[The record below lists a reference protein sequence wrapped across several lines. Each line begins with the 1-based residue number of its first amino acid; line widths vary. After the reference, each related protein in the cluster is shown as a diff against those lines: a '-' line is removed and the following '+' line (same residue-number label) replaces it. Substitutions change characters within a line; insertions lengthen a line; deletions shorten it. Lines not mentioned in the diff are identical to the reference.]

1 MSLIQSI
8 IGSSVGQ
15 AAPPGP
21 TWNYPPSGNNYPVN
35 YGNAVS
41 ASSGGVVSGYYE
53 EISLA
58 GPTLGLWRRTFN
70 GQAIAP
76 NGNEMW
82 FTQGFPAAAAVEE
95 FADTHVGFG
104 NDTDVATN
112 FSVILTGYFKPAV
125 TGDFV
130 FSMFVDD
137 YASMWIGANAR
148 AGSFAVNNVAINAN
162 NNRVDSLAYTMTAGK
177 YYPVR
182 IMYTEISGGHNLTI
196 WSGLNNTVLQNQDN
210 SAATGQFYFDGNNSN
225 GGYLGEF
232 ASIGL
237 IV

>member
-1 MSLIQSI
+1 M
-8 IGSSVGQ
+8 
-15 AAPPGP
+15 
-21 TWNYPPSGNNYPVN
+21 
-35 YGNAVS
+35 
-41 ASSGGVVSGYYE
+41 
-53 EISLA
+53 
-58 GPTLGLWRRTFN
+58 
-70 GQAIAP
+70 
-76 NGNEMW
+76 
-82 FTQGFPAAAAVEE
+82 
-95 FADTHVGFG
+95 
-104 NDTDVATN
+104 
-112 FSVILTGYFKPAV
+112 TGYFKPAV